1 MLAPA
6 GADDEDPHALYSAEM
21 KSSIGIAVSDS

>member
-6 GADDEDPHALYSAEM
+6 TAHDEDPGHYSAEM
-21 KSSIGIAVSDS
+21 KSSIGIAVSVS